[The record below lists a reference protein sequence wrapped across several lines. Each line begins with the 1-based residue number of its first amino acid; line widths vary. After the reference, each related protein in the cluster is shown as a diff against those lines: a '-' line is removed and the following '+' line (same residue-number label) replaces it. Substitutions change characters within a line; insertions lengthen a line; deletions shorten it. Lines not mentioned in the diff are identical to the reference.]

1 MPVVLRIDGF
11 KLLFYVNEG
20 NPREPVH
27 IHARYG
33 RDEAK
38 FWLSPTVAL
47 AYNRGLNRR
56 QLSQAQRLV
65 EEHCDLLERAWND
78 FFS

>member
-11 KLLFYVNEG
+11 KFLFYGNEG

-27 IHARYG
+27 IHVRQG

-38 FWLSPTVAL
+38 FWLSPHVRL
-47 AYNRGLNRR
+47 VYNRGLSVSTVGRL
-56 QLSQAQRLV
+56 QKLV
-65 EEHCDLLERAWND
+65 EEHRDDLERAWND

>member
-11 KLLFYVNEG
+11 KFLFYGNEG

-27 IHARYG
+27 IHVKLG

-38 FWLSPTVAL
+38 FWLSPDVKL
-47 AYNRGLNRR
+47 AYNRGLTGATLNRVR
-56 QLSQAQRLV
+56 HLV
-65 EEHCDLLERAWND
+65 EENRDELKGAWNE

>member
-11 KLLFYVNEG
+11 KFLLYGNEG

-27 IHARYG
+27 IHVKLG

-38 FWLSPTVAL
+38 FWLSPHVVL
-47 AYNRGLNRR
+47 AYNRGLNGPT
-56 QLSQAQRLV
+56 LNHVQRLV
-65 EEHCDLLERAWND
+65 ETHRDELEGAWND

>member
-1 MPVVLRIDGF
+1 MPVVLRIAGF
-11 KLLFYVNEG
+11 KFLFYGNDG

-27 IHARYG
+27 IHVKSG

-38 FWLSPTVAL
+38 FWLSPNVAL
-47 AYNRGLNRR
+47 AFNRGLRGPE
-56 QLSQAQRLV
+56 LSRAQRLV
-65 EEHCDLLERAWND
+65 GDHREELERAWHD

>member
-11 KLLFYVNEG
+11 KFVFYANEG

-27 IHARYG
+27 IHAKSG

-38 FWLSPTVAL
+38 FWLSSNVAL
-47 AYNRGLNRR
+47 AFNRGLSSSALGR
-56 QLSQAQRLV
+56 AQRLA
-65 EEHCDLLERAWND
+65 ESHRDELERAWND

>member
-1 MPVVLRIDGF
+1 MPVVLRIDGLKF
-11 KLLFYVNEG
+11 LFYGNEG

-27 IHARYG
+27 IHVRSG

-38 FWLSPTVAL
+38 FWLSPNVRL
-47 AYNRGLNRR
+47 AYDRGLSSPMLNRM
-56 QLSQAQRLV
+56 QRLV
-65 EEHCDLLERAWND
+65 EEHRAELERAWND